1 MMKNHTILW
10 CICLLVALVL
20 TCSTDQL
27 TGGSSSTDNGKIMG
41 KVCNENGSS
50 APRATVILHTADFN
64 PTKDS
69 DTATKAL
76 TDSTGTYIFD
86 SLAQG
91 IYTLE
96 ATAMENGTRAL
107 INAVMVDTTTTH
119 AASATLKKP
128 GALSIELPD
137 KFATSGYV
145 YIPGTSLYGLVNS
158 GIAFIDSVP
167 AGYIPALYYANSEKP
182 ESIRSIKTGIVVASG
197 STRKI
202 ADYATWNHTARIFLN
217 TTKHG
222 ADIANNVHSFPL
234 LVRLSASNFIFAEA
248 QPNGADLRFST
259 LDNTPLPFD
268 IERWDAA
275 DGHAEIWV
283 LIDTVLGNDSLQS
296 FIMSWGNSLAKATT
310 NSAVVFDTA
319 RGYQGVWHMSG
330 TDSGTAYDA
339 TVNKYNGTPVNM
351 TSASSV
357 TGAIGT
363 ARDFN
368 GTTSYITM
376 PSTADSKLNFP
387 QDGAYT
393 MSLWAYADTIDSLWH
408 AIAGKGHEQYY
419 MQLKGLGSNRATWE
433 FVEFQDQLGWEY
445 TEDSTPPAPSSK
457 NWVYLTGIRSGST
470 QRFFING
477 IETVDT
483 ASLMAGVYDRNSS
496 NNFSIGSY
504 EEAVVIPYKQGRSF
518 FNGKIDEIR
527 LLSRALSADEVR
539 LCYMNQKTDDIL
551 VKIDR

>member
-1 MMKNHTILW
+1 MIKNHTFLW
-10 CICLLVALVL
+10 CICLLVAIAS
-20 TCSTDQL
+20 TCTTGPL
-27 TGGSSSTDNGKIMG
+27 TGGSSSTDNGKITG
-41 KVCNENGSS
+41 KICSEDGSP
-50 APRATVILHTADFN
+50 APGIAVVLHSADFN
-64 PTKDS
+64 PMK
-69 DTATKAL
+69 DTATPCDVF
-76 TDSTGTYIFD
+76 TDSTGTYAFD
-86 SLAQG
+86 SLAPG

-96 ATAMENGTRAL
+96 ATAAKSGTRAL
-107 INAVMVDTTTTH
+107 INTVMVDTTTTH
-119 AASATLKKP
+119 AENVTLKKP
-128 GALSIELPD
+128 GAISIQLPETIQ
-137 KFATSGYV
+137 TSGYV
-145 YIPGTSLYGLVNS
+145 YIPGTSLYGLVSS

-167 AGYIPALYYANSEKP
+167 AGFIPALYYADSEKP
-182 ESIRSIKTGIVVASG
+182 ESIRSIKTGIAITSG

-202 ADYATWNHTARIFLN
+202 ADYATWNHTRRIFLN
-217 TTKHG
+217 TTKRG
-222 ADIANNVHSFPL
+222 ADIANNVYSFPL

-248 QPNGADLRFST
+248 QPEGADLRFST
-259 LDNTPLPFD
+259 PDNTPLSFD

-275 DGHAEIWV
+275 GGHAEIWV

-296 FIMSWGNSLAKATT
+296 FIMSWGNNSAKATT
-310 NSAVVFDTA
+310 NSTVVFDTA
-319 RGYQGVWHMSG
+319 QGYQGVWHMSG
-330 TDSGTAYDA
+330 IVSGTAYDA
-339 TVNKYNGTPVNM
+339 TTNKYNGTPVNM
-351 TSASSV
+351 TSASLV
-357 TGAIGT
+357 TGVIGT
-363 ARDFN
+363 ARDFD

-376 PSTADSKLNFP
+376 PSTANSKLNFP
-387 QDGAYT
+387 QDGSYT
-393 MSLWAYADTIDSLWH
+393 MSLWAYADTLDSLWH

-527 LLSRALSADEVR
+527 LLNRALSADEVR
-539 LCYMNQKTDDIL
+539 LCYMNQKTDDML
-551 VKIDR
+551 VEIK